1 MYDIVIVKDKLPW
14 TDEMW
19 EEGLPNACTEFQT
32 KGLDESMSNY
42 KIENGRLLLQQSEKN
57 WEDTNYHGLLS
68 FYDYKPNDKPG
79 NNDCWI
85 EFTATF
91 TNGQVDK
98 IVVTGFEKTSNTTRL
113 EAIKVLTEEI
123 LRNRNRWY
131 NKYFNY
137 TRPVSWFRRQVWD
150 GFWYQASRFCDKM
163 RLLW

>member
-1 MYDIVIVKDKLPW
+1 
-14 TDEMW
+14 
-19 EEGLPNACTEFQT
+19 
-32 KGLDESMSNY
+32 
-42 KIENGRLLLQQSEKN
+42 LQQSEKN